1 MRFRTKYNAKK
12 TIADG
17 QTFDSKKEAL
27 RWLELKAMQE
37 RGEICHLSR
46 QVKFLLIDAQR
57 EPDTVGA
64 RGGVKKGKLL
74 EREAAYIAD
83 FTYRDVEGNLIVE
96 DTKGVKTPDYILKRK
111 LMLERYGIRVK
122 EI

>member
-12 TIADG
+12 TIVDG

-27 RWLELKAMQE
+27 HWLELKAMQE
-37 RGEICHLSR
+37 RGEIYNLSR

-64 RGGVKKGKLL
+64 RGGVKKGKLI

-111 LMLERYGIRVK
+111 LMLERYGIRIR

>member
-1 MRFRTKYNAKK
+1 MVTKYRSKP
-12 TIADG
+12 TEVDG
-17 QTFDSKKEAL
+17 IVFQSKKEAK
-27 RWLELKAMQE
+27 RWLELKAMKE
-37 RGEICHLSR
+37 RGEIYNLSR

-64 RGGVKKGKLL
+64 RGGIKKGKLL

-96 DTKGVKTPDYILKRK
+96 DTKGVKTTDYVLKRK
-111 LMLERYGIRVK
+111 LMLERYGIRIR